1 MVRIR
6 LQRLGAKKEA
16 KFVVVAAEQSSARD
30 GKFLEKVGFYF
41 PKAKADAE
49 RIQLKKDR
57 IEHWVKS
64 GAQMSLTV
72 SQLLAASK

>member
-16 KFVVVAAEQSSARD
+16 KFVVVVAEQRAARD
-30 GKFLEKVGFYF
+30 GKFLEKVGLYF
-41 PKAKADAE
+41 PKAKNEAD
-49 RIQLKKDR
+49 RIQFKKDR